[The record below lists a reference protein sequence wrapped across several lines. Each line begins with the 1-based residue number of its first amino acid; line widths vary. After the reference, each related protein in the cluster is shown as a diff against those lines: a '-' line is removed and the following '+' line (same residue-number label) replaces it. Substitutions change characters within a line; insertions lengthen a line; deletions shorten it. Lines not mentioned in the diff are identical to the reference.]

1 MNGDNLEKV
10 ASQNQKQSS
19 NTPKIVKTDVGAKDG
34 QNKCPKC
41 GATEISL
48 NVNTGKLRCEFCRFE
63 FEAEKVSGLE
73 EDITKLEGKVMASG
87 AQDIIAD
94 TKDILTFKCSS
105 CGAEVVIDTSAA
117 SQAKCHWC
125 RNVLSVN
132 QQIPNGSI
140 PDVVLPFS
148 VTKEDAR
155 LQIETFVGKRKFF
168 AHPEFKNQFTTE
180 NIMGVYFPYMIVDI
194 NSHVNLSGKGEKLVR
209 TYIRGSGDN
218 KEVYYDADLYEVKR
232 DFDLAIDGLTVESNS
247 DRLNNSSSD
256 KTNNVINSIMPFDIE
271 NCCKY
276 NANYLM
282 TAHHADDL
290 METILMRIVRG
301 TSFKGYGGF
310 ASIISK
316 GSYKIVRP
324 LIFVTKEQLKA
335 YDDENAIPYVIDK
348 SNFKDKYTRNR
359 YRRVVLPFLKSEDK
373 NVHQKFLK
381 FSNLIYEYDAYIEKE
396 TASIVK
402 EVYKN
407 NKLDI
412 EKFKNL
418 DFIIQKRII
427 SIMLEECY
435 SDDLVLI
442 NDSHI
447 SLIFELINS
456 KKSNATV
463 SLPNDI
469 IVTKAYNVLEI
480 KPKINEICEYEIELS
495 DYCKLPNSHV
505 IEKIDKCESN
515 SNNICRLKYDDI
527 SFPLHVRTRRI
538 GDRMKLR
545 KTNGSKKIK
554 DIFIDA
560 KIPIGERDKWPI
572 VVDSKE
578 NVIWIPGIK
587 KSKFTKSINEKCDII
602 FKYI

>member
-155 LQIETFVGKRKFF
+155 FQIETFVGKRKFF

-180 NIMGVYFPYMIVDI
+180 NIMGVYFPYMIADI

-209 TYIRGSGDN
+209 TYTRGSGDN

-232 DFDLAIDGLTVESNS
+232 DFDLAIDGLTIESNS

-276 NANYLM
+276 NANYL
-282 TAHHADDL
+282 
-290 METILMRIVRG
+290 
-301 TSFKGYGGF
+301 KGYT
-310 ASIISK
+310 SEK
-316 GSYKIVRP
+316 RDTNV
-324 LIFVTKEQLKA
+324 EQLK
-335 YDDENAIPYVIDK
+335 EIINVQ
-348 SNFKDKYTRNR
+348 SKDIARFAANDS
-359 YRRVVLPFLKSEDK
+359 LS
-373 NVHQKFLK
+373 
-381 FSNLIYEYDAYIEKE
+381 EYDRGVSWENESLNIKGEQWKAAYLPVWLYSYQQVSGNKKVLHYVAVNARTKETMGSVPIYMPKLLLISFLIEIVGVLGTLFTDFDGNWSFSLIGFIFFLIIYLKYRNSNARHNYEKE
-396 TASIVK
+396 TKTQVLNLQKEDEFIKRETGLKNSSIK
-402 EVYKN
+402 GAN
-407 NKLDI
+407 NK
-412 EKFKNL
+412 KVYGANTTAN
-418 DFIIQKRII
+418 
-427 SIMLEECY
+427 Y
-435 SDDLVLI
+435 
-442 NDSHI
+442 
-447 SLIFELINS
+447 INS
-456 KKSNATV
+456 
-463 SLPNDI
+463 
-469 IVTKAYNVLEI
+469 I
-480 KPKINEICEYEIELS
+480 KENFESSGI
-495 DYCKLPNSHV
+495 
-505 IEKIDKCESN
+505 IDKIKN
-515 SNNICRLKYDDI
+515 
-527 SFPLHVRTRRI
+527 
-538 GDRMKLR
+538 GKLQ
-545 KTNGSKKIK
+545 
-554 DIFIDA
+554 
-560 KIPIGERDKWPI
+560 
-572 VVDSKE
+572 
-578 NVIWIPGIK
+578 
-587 KSKFTKSINEKCDII
+587 
-602 FKYI
+602 